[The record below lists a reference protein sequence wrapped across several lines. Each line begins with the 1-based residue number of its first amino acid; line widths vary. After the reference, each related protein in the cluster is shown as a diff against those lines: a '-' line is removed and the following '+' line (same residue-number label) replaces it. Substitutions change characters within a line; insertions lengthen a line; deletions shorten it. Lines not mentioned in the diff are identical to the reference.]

1 MDLAISLAKQNPNV
15 KWKLAAVGVKGG
27 RVLSVAMNTFRQNP
41 SPPGTIHY
49 LDLGHHAETNC
60 VHLAS
65 QVPKTIY
72 VARVNKKLEPALAL
86 PCPACYRKLS
96 AAGVKRVYFT
106 TPTSVGELRLQTW
119 Q

>member
-1 MDLAISLAKQNPNV
+1 MRYLDLAISLARQNPNV

-27 RVLSVAMNTFRQNP
+27 RVLSVAMNTFRQNS

-60 VHLAS
+60 LHLS
-65 QVPKTIY
+65 KTVPKTIY

-86 PCPACYRKLS
+86 PCPACYDALCL
-96 AAGVKRVYFT
+96 AGVRRVFFT
-106 TPTSVGELRLQTW
+106 TSTGHGELKL
-119 Q
+119 